1 MKNLV
6 SSWYAVSEETI
17 ANCFKEAN
25 ISHAKQ
31 QTAATDATEPF
42 KKLEEELDNLRKLD
56 QSTVQDN
63 LSAESARV

>member
-31 QTAATDATEPF
+31 QTAVTDATEPF
-42 KKLEEELDNLRKLD
+42 KSLEE
-56 QSTVQDN
+56 
-63 LSAESARV
+63 